1 MDDPTKLPVIE
12 TSHCCEFDI
21 TWMCVWHHMDASDRI
36 SDHMSDHLDEFHT
49 TYLCVS
55 HHTALCLTSHGC
67 ESLNMQLC
75 VCHHM
80 DKSNHMSDHMSDH
93 MVNSTSH
100 GCVLAVTWLDAAGE
114 LLDTLPPG
122 IDEAVAISKVVQF
135 LKSPEYSHFQHIVFD
150 TAPTGHTLRLLTLP
164 DFLDK
169 TIGRSQ
175 LHNARCTH
183 FCGALCGNLRHQ

>member
-1 MDDPTKLPVIE
+1 MLAITCLCVWRHIAVCHS
-12 TSHCCEFDI
+12 TCSCVFGI
-21 TWMCVWHHMDASDRI
+21 TWTSP
-36 SDHMSDHLDEFHT
+36 T
-49 TYLCVS
+49 T
-55 HHTALCLTSHGC
+55 CL
-67 ESLNMQLC
+67 N
-75 VCHHM
+75 
-80 DKSNHMSDHMSDH
+80 

-100 GCVLAVTWLDAAGE
+100 GYVSAITWLDAAGE

-169 TIGRSQ
+169 TIGRDQFQDACSSNFFSSPHPPPPSRLSPLPPPPHHVMHKIASACSLCPLLWLWSHQ
-175 LHNARCTH
+175 SCT
-183 FCGALCGNLRHQ
+183 GKQKKRDLGT

>member
-1 MDDPTKLPVIE
+1 M
-12 TSHCCEFDI
+12 
-21 TWMCVWHHMDASDRI
+21 
-36 SDHMSDHLDEFHT
+36 
-49 TYLCVS
+49 
-55 HHTALCLTSHGC
+55 
-67 ESLNMQLC
+67 
-75 VCHHM
+75 
-80 DKSNHMSDHMSDH
+80 
-93 MVNSTSH
+93 
-100 GCVLAVTWLDAAGE
+100 DAAGE

-135 LKSPEYSHFQHIVFD
+135 LKSPAYSHFQHIVFD

-169 TIGRSQ
+169 TIGRGQ